1 MYRERCKAAIHALD
15 AGTSSLHKI
24 HHMNRVIH
32 RDGVRPGKCIA
43 DCVDK
48 FAAVQSGALYFT
60 VFCFFHRSGLADDI
74 VVHPFGITVPL
85 NIFHTVV
92 EVDRTR
98 QSIHAKAAPIP

>member
-1 MYRERCKAAIHALD
+1 MYRERCKATIHALD
-15 AGTSSLHKI
+15 TGTSSLHEI

-60 VFCFFHRSGLADDI
+60 VFCFFHRSGLADDKYSR
-74 VVHPFGITVPL
+74 PFLLDDPQRDW
-85 NIFHTVV
+85 N
-92 EVDRTR
+92 
-98 QSIHAKAAPIP
+98 AAYSKIGELLRGKDEH